1 MSSKRAPS
9 VTQDADVIVVG
20 SGAAGGMA
28 AYALTRRGLKVLLLE
43 AGRDYDPYSET
54 PMWEWASQAPLRAAA
69 TPDKEMGYFDA
80 TVDGGW
86 DIPGEP
92 YTLAEGTQFR
102 WWRARMLGGRTNH
115 WGRLSLRF
123 GPDDL
128 RSGSLDGQGIDW
140 PITYAE
146 LEPWYD
152 RVEQLIGVHGAA
164 EGIANSP
171 DSPPGVLLPPPPPR
185 AYEAWLQMTASR
197 RTGVPIV
204 PAHVAVL
211 TRPHRG
217 RPACLYATPCDRGC
231 AIGANFQ
238 STTVLLP
245 KARQSG
251 RLQTRTDAMVHRVDV
266 DARGRACGVTY
277 IDRKTGA
284 EHRVRSRAVML
295 GASALESTRILM
307 MSRSAAH
314 PDGLGNGSGALGRYL
329 TDTPGTSVVAQF
341 PALEALPPFADEG
354 TSLCHVY
361 SPWWLAGRHASANLD
376 FSRGYHIEY
385 YGGRALPDADAME
398 MLASLSEGQSGR
410 ALKVALKRQFGTF
423 AYLVG
428 RGEMLPRARNRVE
441 LDSGVKDRFGLP
453 VLKFHFEWDDQA
465 LRQVAHMR
473 RTLVDLVQAAG
484 GRVLG
489 DASLDPTRTI
499 STPGKVIHELGTAR
513 MSARPTDGVL
523 DKHGRC
529 WEVPG
534 LYVIDG
540 AAFTSN
546 PEKNPTLTILALAW
560 RASDRVASEMLRR
573 SL

>member
-1 MSSKRAPS
+1 MALRPASGVS
-9 VTQDADVIVVG
+9 QDADVIVVG

-28 AYALTRRGLKVLLLE
+28 AYALTQRGLRVLLLE
-43 AGRDYDPYSET
+43 AGRDYNPYTET
-54 PMWEWASQAPLRAAA
+54 PMWEWSSQAPLRAAA
-69 TPDKEMGYFDA
+69 TPDKEMGFFDA

-92 YTLAEGTQFR
+92 YTTAEGTRFR

-123 GPDDL
+123 GPDDF
-128 RSGSLDGQGIDW
+128 RAASLDGQGMDW

-146 LEPWYD
+146 LKPWYD
-152 RVEQLIGVHGAA
+152 RVERLIGVHGAA

-185 AYEAWLQMTASR
+185 AYESWLQMTAAR

-245 KARQSG
+245 AARQTG
-251 RLQTRTDAMVHRVDV
+251 RLQVLTDAMVHRVDL
-266 DARGRACGVTY
+266 DARGRARGVTY
-277 IDRKTGA
+277 IDRKSGA
-284 EHRVRSRAVML
+284 ERQVKARAVML
-295 GASALESTRILM
+295 AASALESTRILLL
-307 MSRSAAH
+307 SRSPAH
-314 PDGLGNGSGALGRYL
+314 PNGLGNGSGALGRYL
-329 TDTPGTSVVAQF
+329 TDTPGTSVLAQF
-341 PALEALPPFADEG
+341 PALEGLPPFADEG

-361 SPWWLAGRHASANLD
+361 TPWWLSGRHSASGLD

-398 MLASLSEGQSGR
+398 TLADLTGRQTGPALKASLR
-410 ALKVALKRQFGTF
+410 RQFGTF
-423 AYLVG
+423 AYLVC
-428 RGEMLPRARNRVE
+428 RGEMVPRERNRVE
-441 LDSGVKDRFGLP
+441 LDPDVRDRFGLP
-453 VLKFHFEWDDQA
+453 VLRFHFEWGDQD
-465 LRQVAHMR
+465 LRQVRHMR
-473 RTLVDLVQAAG
+473 RTLMDMVQAAG

-489 DASLDPTRTI
+489 NTSTDPVQTV
-499 STPGKVIHELGTAR
+499 STPGRVIHELGTAR
-513 MSARPTDGVL
+513 MSARPTEGVL
-523 DKHGRC
+523 DKHGRA
-529 WEVPG
+529 WDVPG

-540 AAFTSN
+540 AAFASN

-560 RASDRVASEMLRR
+560 RASERVASEMARR
-573 SL
+573 NL